1 MSPSMLNN
9 PSLNEINRLRDEIV
23 SQNAKQMQ
31 WEDRIMQASK
41 ACQAWK
47 SEADESNR
55 KVKNHVIISNSRI
68 PSTLCFVRLAVC
80 VKYWQFG
87 GEHGCTH
94 VQRNTQNWL
103 KTIEIELKPLIPTPQ
118 HLNALHITQPHF
130 SIRHFFSTSVP
141 TVTFWSYNVGNSGF
155 NSFLNVFDHIGTI
168 THAWAVLTSSSF

>member
-55 KVKNHVIISNSRI
+55 KVKCS
-68 PSTLCFVRLAVC
+68 
-80 VKYWQFG
+80 
-87 GEHGCTH
+87 
-94 VQRNTQNWL
+94 
-103 KTIEIELKPLIPTPQ
+103 
-118 HLNALHITQPHF
+118 HITR
-130 SIRHFFSTSVP
+130 IICI
-141 TVTFWSYNVGNSGF
+141 
-155 NSFLNVFDHIGTI
+155 SFKF
-168 THAWAVLTSSSF
+168 VLIYWYCILS